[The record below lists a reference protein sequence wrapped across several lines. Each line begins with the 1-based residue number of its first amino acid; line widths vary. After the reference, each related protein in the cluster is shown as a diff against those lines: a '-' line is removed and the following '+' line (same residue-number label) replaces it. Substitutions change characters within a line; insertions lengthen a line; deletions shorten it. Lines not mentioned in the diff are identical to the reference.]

1 MLQVILKWKYVSSVE
16 IKVKYSTHNKRIK
29 SILNYYMIRH
39 VFNNSEVDNLLHRSH
54 SLIGSKTDEEK

>member
-1 MLQVILKWKYVSSVE
+1 MYQVLKQKLN
-16 IKVKYSTHNKRIK
+16 IPRTKRIK

-54 SLIGSKTDEEK
+54 HLIGSKTDEEK